1 MQLNLYA
8 TFRLI
13 ANQKHI
19 IVSLPAGTTVLELM
33 SAACR
38 QVPVL
43 QPHWFSADSELHA
56 HVHAILNGRDVA
68 TLPLGWD
75 TPLDADA
82 VLDIFPPVAGG

>member
-19 IVSLPAGTTVLELM
+19 SVDLPAGTTVMQAM

-38 QVPVL
+38 QVPAL
-43 QPHWFSADSELHA
+43 QPHWIGADGTLHA
-56 HVHAILNGRDVA
+56 HVHAIFNGRDVA

-75 TPLDADA
+75 TPLEADA
-82 VLDIFPPVAGG
+82 VLDIYPPDAGG